1 MTSLPRVE
9 RTLRNARLRRSG
21 SPANARP
28 GRALALGFA
37 LALLPS
43 VLSGASV
50 RDFGAI
56 GDGVADDTAAI
67 KAAVAGAKDGLL
79 IFPRGNYRITSTI
92 EVQLTERGFTSLN
105 GQNGTGRVTMA
116 GPGPAFRFVGTHNGS
131 AGPTTFKPHVWE
143 KERMPQIDGIEIVG
157 GHADADGLE
166 FIRCMQPTVRS
177 VLIRE
182 VRHGIRIAERNRN
195 VLITASHIYNNRG
208 VGIYFDRVD
217 LHQTI
222 IQGNHISY
230 NKRGGIRIDGGSIR
244 NFHVTGNDIEYNY
257 DLNAPESADIWF
269 DLRKGSVAEGTI
281 ASNTIQAVVSPG
293 GANIR
298 FIGPGRPEQQ
308 GLMGLWSITGNL
320 IGNQEV
326 NIHLVHARGIT
337 IAGNHIYTGKNR
349 NIVIEESRHIVLSGN
364 SLDQSHNYRGA
375 HTNGITLRDSD
386 GISIQGLVLDRAGGG
401 DATAGGAIEV
411 LNCRE
416 TLLTGCQVFE
426 PQVRGIYVAG
436 SRNTTI
442 TNSQVLE
449 RTASG
454 TMLSAIHV
462 TNDSRGV
469 LVESNLL
476 SRGRDGDLIAPPG
489 SSTRGNQAAV
499 R

>member
-1 MTSLPRVE
+1 MHCSLLDSVPPVASQTRSFAP
-9 RTLRNARLRRSG
+9 ARRR
-21 SPANARP
+21 
-28 GRALALGFA
+28 GRLFA
-37 LALLPS
+37 LALAAVLLPAFAA
-43 VLSGASV
+43 GASV
-50 RDFGAI
+50 RDFGAV

-67 KAAVAGAKDGLL
+67 KAAVAQAKDGLL
-79 IFPRGNYRITSTI
+79 VFPRGNYRITSTI
-92 EVQLTERGFTSLN
+92 EIQLPERGFTSLN

-116 GPGPAFRFVGTHNGS
+116 GSGPAFRFVGTHMGS
-131 AGPTTFKPHVWE
+131 AGPTTFKPQVWE
-143 KERMPQIDGIEIVG
+143 KERMPQIEGLEIVG
-157 GHADADGLE
+157 AHEEADGLE
-166 FIRCMQPTVRS
+166 FIRCMQPTVHG

-182 VRHGIRIAERNRN
+182 VRHGIRITQRNRN
-195 VLITASHIYNNRG
+195 VLISASHIYNNRG

-257 DLNAPESADIWF
+257 DLTATESADLWF
-269 DLRKGSVAEGTI
+269 DLREGSVAEGTI

-308 GLMGLWSITGNL
+308 GLMGLWSISGNL

-326 NIHLVHARGIT
+326 NIHLVHSRGIS
-337 IAGNHIYTGKNR
+337 IAGNHIYTGKKR
-349 NIVIEESRHIVLSGN
+349 NIMIEESRHIILSGN
-364 SLDQSHNYRGA
+364 SLDQSHNYRGGF
-375 HTNGITLRDSD
+375 TNGITLRDSD

-416 TLLTGCQVFE
+416 TLLTGLQVFE
-426 PQVRGIYVAG
+426 PQVRGLYVAG

-449 RTASG
+449 RTAPA

-462 TNDSRGV
+462 TDDSRG
-469 LVESNLL
+469 LLIESNLL
-476 SRGRDGDLIAPPG
+476 SRGRDGDLIAPAG
-489 SSTRGNQAAV
+489 TALRGNTPAA

>member
-1 MTSLPRVE
+1 MTNPSQVAVLSRQTLPLAPGSLNRA
-9 RTLRNARLRRSG
+9 TLARS
-21 SPANARP
+21 
-28 GRALALGFA
+28 LAWGFV

-43 VLSGASV
+43 LLAAASV
-50 RDFGAI
+50 RDFGAK
-56 GDGVADDTAAI
+56 GDGVTDDTAAI
-67 KAAVAGAKDGLL
+67 RAAVAGAKDGLL
-79 IFPRGNYRITSTI
+79 TFPGGNYRITATI
-92 EVQLTERGFTSLN
+92 EIPLPERGFTSLN

-116 GPGPAFRFVGTHNGS
+116 GPGPAFRFVGTHAGS
-131 AGPTTFKPHVWE
+131 AGPTTFKPPVWE
-143 KERMPQIDGIEIVG
+143 KERMPQVDGLEIVG
-157 GHADADGLE
+157 IHAEADGLE

-182 VRHGIRIAERNRN
+182 VRHGIRITQRNRN
-195 VLITASHIYNNRG
+195 VLITASHIYNCRG
-208 VGIYFDRVD
+208 VGVFFDHVD

-230 NKRGGIRIDGGSIR
+230 CKGGGIKIDGGSIR

-257 DLNAPESADIWF
+257 DLAAPESADIWF
-269 DLRKGSVAEGTI
+269 DLREGSVAEGTI

-326 NIHLVHARGIT
+326 NIHLKHARGIT
-337 IAGNHIYTGKNR
+337 IAGNHIYTGKKR

-364 SLDQSHNYRGA
+364 SLDQSHNYRGG

-386 GISIQGLVLDRAGGG
+386 GISLQGLVLDRAGGG

-442 TNSQVLE
+442 TNSQVME
-449 RTASG
+449 RTAAA

-462 TNDSRGV
+462 TDDSRGV
-469 LVESNLL
+469 LIESNLL
-476 SRGRDGDLIAPPG
+476 GRGRDGDLIAPAG
-489 SSTRGNQAAV
+489 STTRGNQAAV

>member
-1 MTSLPRVE
+1 MNSRPVYSPDAHVPRPDAQPRLLGGRSL
-9 RTLRNARLRRSG
+9 LL
-21 SPANARP
+21 
-28 GRALALGFA
+28 ALALTLAPATFA
-37 LALLPS
+37 
-43 VLSGASV
+43 GANV
-50 RDFGAI
+50 REYGAV
-56 GDGVADDTAAI
+56 GDGVTDDTAAI
-67 KAAVAGAKDGLL
+67 RAALAQARHGLVV
-79 IFPRGNYRITSTI
+79 FPRGNYRITSTI
-92 EVQLTERGFTSLN
+92 EVQLPERGFTSLN
-105 GQNGTGRVTMA
+105 GENGTGRVTMA

-131 AGPTTFKPHVWE
+131 AGPTTFKPPVWE
-143 KERMPQIDGIEIVG
+143 KERMPQIEGLEIVG
-157 GHADADGLE
+157 AHEEADGLE
-166 FIRCMQPTVRS
+166 FIRCMQPTVHG

-182 VRHGIRIAERNRN
+182 VRHGIRITQRNRN
-195 VLITASHIYNNRG
+195 VLISASHIYNNRG

-230 NKRGGIRIDGGSIR
+230 NKRGGIRIDGGAIR

-257 DLNAPESADIWF
+257 DLQATESADIWF
-269 DLRKGSVAEGTI
+269 DLREGSVAEGTI

-308 GLMGLWSITGNL
+308 GLTGLWSISGNL

-326 NIHLVHARGIT
+326 NIHLKHARGIS

-349 NIVIEESRHIVLSGN
+349 NIVIEESRHIILSGN
-364 SLDQSHNYRGA
+364 SLDQSHNYRGGFS
-375 HTNGITLRDSD
+375 NGITLRDSD

-401 DATAGGAIEV
+401 DAAAGGAIEI

-416 TLLTGCQVFE
+416 TLLTGLQVFE
-426 PQVRGIYVAG
+426 PQVRGLYVAG

-449 RTASG
+449 RTTPG
-454 TMLSAIHV
+454 TMLNAIHV
-462 TNDSRGV
+462 TNDSRG
-469 LVESNLL
+469 LLIEGNLL
-476 SRGRDGDLIAPPG
+476 SRGREGDLIAPAA
-489 SSTRGNQAAV
+489 SSVRGNLPAV

>member
-1 MTSLPRVE
+1 MTSPTQFAAPSRESLLLP
-9 RTLRNARLRRSG
+9 SG
-21 SPANARP
+21 SLNRARHL
-28 GRALALGFA
+28 RALAWGFA

-43 VLSGASV
+43 LLAAASV
-50 RDFGAI
+50 RDFGAV
-56 GDGVADDTAAI
+56 GDGLTDDTAAI
-67 KAAVAGAKDGLL
+67 RAAVAGAKDGLL
-79 IFPRGNYRITSTI
+79 TFPRGNYRITATI
-92 EVQLTERGFTSLN
+92 EIQLPERGFTSLN

-116 GPGPAFRFVGTHNGS
+116 GPGPAFRFVGTHTGS
-131 AGPTTFKPHVWE
+131 ASPNTFKPQVWE
-143 KERMPQIDGIEIVG
+143 KERMPQIEGLEIVG
-157 GHADADGLE
+157 AHEEADGLE
-166 FIRCMQPTVRS
+166 FIRCMQPTVHG

-182 VRHGIRIAERNRN
+182 VRHGIRITQRNRN
-195 VLITASHIYNNRG
+195 VLISASHIYNNRG

-257 DLNAPESADIWF
+257 DLAATESADIWF
-269 DLRKGSVAEGTI
+269 DLRDGSVAEGTI

-308 GLMGLWSITGNL
+308 GLMGLWSISGNL

-326 NIHLVHARGIT
+326 NIHLKHARGIS
-337 IAGNHIYTGKNR
+337 IAGNHIYTGKKR

-364 SLDQSHNYRGA
+364 SLDQSHNYRGG

-401 DATAGGAIEV
+401 DAKAGGAIEV

-416 TLLTGCQVFE
+416 TLLTGLQVFE
-426 PQVRGIYVAG
+426 PQVRGLYVAG

-449 RTASG
+449 RTAAG

-462 TNDSRGV
+462 ANDARGV
-469 LVESNLL
+469 LIEGNLL
-476 SRGRDGDLIAPPG
+476 SRGRDGDLIAPAG
-489 SSTRGNQAAV
+489 AARGNQAAV